1 MPSKA
6 PTKQAKELTKA
17 AIENIVTKGDL
28 KSARRLLAIEGDV
41 PLPTVATRLK
51 AALRACCVHKVKAGG
66 LVYTRHSKDAPLDQ
80 YWKALQSMLE
90 QLLQSHSEQAI
101 TLGTRLM
108 VEAIKSECDIA
119 QAFPLELLQST
130 VLSIV
135 INVYD
140 PDYAA
145 AVIIGEL
152 ANVHWDVYVRVLSYL
167 RLICSTLAGVETS
180 NTRPIAAAVRASGV
194 DREEILERV
203 YTLLEAYAP
212 PSIEICQTQPLDTT
226 GKAACKGVVSL
237 RKAFQE
243 AWLAFLRLDLS
254 SDLMRL
260 VLRHLP
266 SNVLPFLPSPQ
277 YLGDFYLKAFD
288 GSDTAEGTT
297 NSVLALSG
305 LFYLLTQANIGD
317 PSYIDNSLS
326 AFYSRLY
333 ALLTPVTLV
342 LPYRHRFLRLL
353 LLALKSPMLPGSSVA
368 AFAKRL
374 LRCAMLV
381 RSHSVVMWLVTAAYT
396 IMQRSPASCRGLVHD
411 QGEGSRKEVEG
422 ADARLEEDPWKPEMS
437 LDEAVKVMPLTSLWE
452 LQCLLRHHSPS
463 VYRLAQL
470 FRTNM
475 FAETAKRVS
484 SDDMLVVTDKEL
496 FDREVNYQCKR
507 GRVAPP
513 ATIGFLRDEVH
524 PIYQA
529 VDDVFAQFGSA

>member
-28 KSARRLLAIEGDV
+28 KAARRS
-41 PLPTVATRLK
+41 
-51 AALRACCVHKVKAGG
+51 KAGG
-66 LVYTRHSKDAPLDQ
+66 LVYTKHSKDAPLDQ

-152 ANVHWDVYVRVLSYL
+152 ANVHWDVYLRVLSYL
-167 RLICSTLAGVETS
+167 RLISSALAGVETS
-180 NTRPIAAAVRASGV
+180 NTRPIAAAVRDSGV

-288 GSDTAEGTT
+288 GSDTAEDTT

-317 PSYIDNSLS
+317 PSFCKEAPSMCYAGEYN
-326 AFYSRLY
+326 RL
-333 ALLTPVTLV
+333 AVGLL
-342 LPYRHRFLRLL
+342 
-353 LLALKSPMLPGSSVA
+353 
-368 AFAKRL
+368 
-374 LRCAMLV
+374 
-381 RSHSVVMWLVTAAYT
+381 
-396 IMQRSPASCRGLVHD
+396 GLVHD

-507 GRVAPP
+507 GRVTPP
-513 ATIGFLRDEVH
+513 ATIGFLRDEVQ

-529 VDDVFAQFGSA
+529 ADDVFAQFGSA

>member
-1 MPSKA
+1 
-6 PTKQAKELTKA
+6 
-17 AIENIVTKGDL
+17 
-28 KSARRLLAIEGDV
+28 RRWYPVG
-41 PLPTVATRLK
+41 
-51 AALRACCVHKVKAGG
+51 
-66 LVYTRHSKDAPLDQ
+66 
-80 YWKALQSMLE
+80 
-90 QLLQSHSEQAI
+90 
-101 TLGTRLM
+101 
-108 VEAIKSECDIA
+108 
-119 QAFPLELLQST
+119 
-130 VLSIV
+130 
-135 INVYD
+135 
-140 PDYAA
+140 
-145 AVIIGEL
+145 
-152 ANVHWDVYVRVLSYL
+152 
-167 RLICSTLAGVETS
+167 
-180 NTRPIAAAVRASGV
+180 
-194 DREEILERV
+194 
-203 YTLLEAYAP
+203 P
-212 PSIEICQTQPLDTT
+212 PKIP
-226 GKAACKGVVSL
+226 
-237 RKAFQE
+237 R
-243 AWLAFLRLDLS
+243 
-254 SDLMRL
+254 
-260 VLRHLP
+260 
-266 SNVLPFLPSPQ
+266 
-277 YLGDFYLKAFD
+277 
-288 GSDTAEGTT
+288 
-297 NSVLALSG
+297 
-305 LFYLLTQANIGD
+305 
-317 PSYIDNSLS
+317 YIDNSLS

-513 ATIGFLRDEVH
+513 ATIGFLRDEVQ

-529 VDDVFAQFGSA
+529 ADDVFAQFGSA

>member
-1 MPSKA
+1 M
-6 PTKQAKELTKA
+6 KELTKVQIDKIA
-17 AIENIVTKGDL
+17 ASGDL
-28 KSARRLLAIEGDV
+28 KAARRLLAIEGDV
-41 PLPTVATRLK
+41 PLPVVAVRLK
-51 AALRACCVHKVKAGG
+51 AALRACCVYKVKAGG
-66 LVYTRHSKDAPLDQ
+66 LVYTKHAKDTALDL

-119 QAFPLELLQST
+119 GAFPLELVQAT
-130 VLSIV
+130 VLSVI

-145 AVIIGEL
+145 AVLVGEL
-152 ANVHWDVYVRVLSYL
+152 ANAHWDVYLQVLSYL
-167 RLICSTLAGVETS
+167 KLVSSALDGVDTS
-180 NTRPIAAAVRASGV
+180 NTRPVITAIKGSGV
-194 DREEILERV
+194 DTEEILERL

-212 PSIEICQTQPLDTT
+212 PTIAICQTEPLDTS
-226 GKAACKGVVSL
+226 GKATCKGLPSL
-237 RKAFQE
+237 RRAFQD
-243 AWLAFLRLDLS
+243 AWLTFLRLDLS
-254 SDLMRL
+254 TDLLRL

-266 SNVLPFLPSPQ
+266 SNVLPYLPSPQ

-288 GSDTAEGTT
+288 GSDTAEDTT

-333 ALLTPVTLV
+333 ALLTPTTLT

-353 LLALKSPMLPGSSVA
+353 LLALKSPMLPGASVA
-368 AFAKRL
+368 AFAKKL
-374 LRCAMLV
+374 LRCAML
-381 RSHSVVMWLVTAAYT
+381 RSIREKHMLDESGALVENSVLFVVGIGRLERRRHTGCMLMAV
-396 IMQRSPASCRGLVHD
+396 V
-411 QGEGSRKEVEG
+411 
-422 ADARLEEDPWKPEMS
+422 DARLEEDPWKAEMS
-437 LDEAVKVMPLTSLWE
+437 LDEAVKVIPLTSLWE
-452 LQCLLRHHSPS
+452 LECLLRHHSPS

-484 SDDMLVVTDKEL
+484 PDDMLVVTDREL

-507 GRVAPP
+507 GRIAPP
-513 ATIGFLRDEVH
+513 ASIGFIREEVQ

-529 VDDVFAQFGSA
+529 ADEVFAQFT